1 MTQGCSPFRRS
12 PSLSSTCN
20 GREGRAACKSVCA
33 DLGGVEI
40 LHCPQRTLTIV
51 EKSGLREA
59 VEQPEKLDRT
69 FRQPGHKAARRSE
82 PEVSYTV
89 DKDGGIHGPTGDGSG
104 TVSRHANSASESE
117 TVFLVFRQGAK
128 GSILFKEAQQGLRQL
143 CTAMANTN
151 HYADNAWES
160 SSIHWTAGQRIE
172 LSVTNMLH
180 MTETGQACLNAFR
193 TATSDEVDDGAFFEN
208 RIKLGFTSSRSRLYV
223 RGLSTSA
230 AEARRTLARI
240 AALEARFLAEIEAEG
255 ERGILQQLQTLG
267 LPLAVD
273 NRDRVVLDCT
283 AAGCR
288 ESVGKRFT
296 VKLASQGAVGERRIS
311 GLCIFCAM
319 STPNPRD
326 APADRAGKRARCR
339 PAKSEE
345 AMDAAKGADT
355 LGAQGNTA
363 ADLAR
368 QLSRS
373 RSSGSSSNGKGKTI
387 RSPGYKVKDRKRRTT
402 ESETPRKRRKD
413 EPDDEW
419 EVEMAGTDE
428 VTTDDEN

>member
-1 MTQGCSPFRRS
+1 
-12 PSLSSTCN
+12 
-20 GREGRAACKSVCA
+20 
-33 DLGGVEI
+33 
-40 LHCPQRTLTIV
+40 
-51 EKSGLREA
+51 
-59 VEQPEKLDRT
+59 
-69 FRQPGHKAARRSE
+69 
-82 PEVSYTV
+82 
-89 DKDGGIHGPTGDGSG
+89 
-104 TVSRHANSASESE
+104 
-117 TVFLVFRQGAK
+117 
-128 GSILFKEAQQGLRQL
+128 
-143 CTAMANTN
+143 
-151 HYADNAWES
+151 
-160 SSIHWTAGQRIE
+160 
-172 LSVTNMLH
+172 

-311 GLCIFCAM
+311 GLCIFCAT

-326 APADRAGKRARCR
+326 APADRAGKRARSR

-345 AMDAAKGADT
+345 AMDDDKRSDT
-355 LGAQGNTA
+355 LGVQGSTA
-363 ADLAR
+363 ADFAR
-368 QLSRS
+368 KLSRS
-373 RSSGSSSNGKGKTI
+373 QSSGCLSNGKGKTI
-387 RSPGYKVKDRKRRTT
+387 KSPGHKKTGRKRGTA

-413 EPDDEW
+413 EPDEDW
-419 EVEMAGTDE
+419 EVDMTSSDE

>member
-1 MTQGCSPFRRS
+1 M
-12 PSLSSTCN
+12 
-20 GREGRAACKSVCA
+20 
-33 DLGGVEI
+33 
-40 LHCPQRTLTIV
+40 
-51 EKSGLREA
+51 
-59 VEQPEKLDRT
+59 
-69 FRQPGHKAARRSE
+69 
-82 PEVSYTV
+82 
-89 DKDGGIHGPTGDGSG
+89 
-104 TVSRHANSASESE
+104 
-117 TVFLVFRQGAK
+117 
-128 GSILFKEAQQGLRQL
+128 
-143 CTAMANTN
+143 
-151 HYADNAWES
+151 
-160 SSIHWTAGQRIE
+160 
-172 LSVTNMLH
+172 
-180 MTETGQACLNAFR
+180 
-193 TATSDEVDDGAFFEN
+193 
-208 RIKLGFTSSRSRLYV
+208 
-223 RGLSTSA
+223 
-230 AEARRTLARI
+230 
-240 AALEARFLAEIEAEG
+240 
-255 ERGILQQLQTLG
+255 
-267 LPLAVD
+267 
-273 NRDRVVLDCT
+273 VLDCT

-311 GLCIFCAM
+311 GLCIFCAT

-326 APADRAGKRARCR
+326 APADRAGKRARSR

-345 AMDAAKGADT
+345 AMDAVKGADT

-413 EPDDEW
+413 EPDDEG